1 MNDWM
6 TSLCAGVVGG
16 LLVLSVERLIQPPQ
30 PLATVDLQ
38 QILAEHIE
46 SVGLRQLDKDTAAK
60 EAAAYGAAV
69 QASLDEL
76 EREQHT
82 LLLPAPAVLRGAPDL
97 TDALRQRI
105 DARLA
110 QTGATRP

>member
-1 MNDWM
+1 MSEW
-6 TSLCAGVVGG
+6 SIALCAGILGG
-16 LLVLSVERLIQPPQ
+16 LLAVAAERWIEPP
-30 PLATVDLQ
+30 PRLATVDLQ

-46 SVGLRQLDKDTAAK
+46 SVGLHNLGKDAA
-60 EAAAYGAAV
+60 ARDAVAYGAAL

-76 EREQHT
+76 EREQHA

-105 DARLA
+105 DSRLQGEA
-110 QTGATRP
+110 VKP

>member
-1 MNDWM
+1 MSDWL

-16 LLVLSVERLIQPPQ
+16 LLVLSADRLIEPP
-30 PLATVDLQ
+30 PRMATVDLQ

-46 SVGLRQLDKDTAAK
+46 TVGLRQLDKDTAAK

-76 EREQHT
+76 ERAQHT

-97 TDALRQRI
+97 TDALRQLI

-110 QTGATRP
+110 QGGAPKP